1 MKHLIVGSGV
11 IGTATGVWLN
21 ANREEVT
28 FCDVK
33 PEILKRLK
41 NQGFKATSEIKD
53 IKADIYWICTAEW
66 NAEEAINKISE
77 FHQNPT
83 IVIRSTMPPGSTI
96 KIAKKHG
103 IKHIAHMP
111 EFLKQ
116 KTAIADI
123 FDKDRVIIG
132 TTDKKTKQKL
142 AQVFNSEMVQI
153 IFTDSTT
160 SELIKYASNCWLAT
174 QISYW
179 NEIKKICDKFK
190 VNPQMVANATG
201 LDRRIS
207 NYGTAM
213 IGEPFSGFCF
223 PKDMDALIKS
233 FEENGLDPVL
243 LKAVKKVNELLKK
256 QKTGAG

>member
-1 MKHLIVGSGV
+1 MKHLIIGSGV
-11 IGTATGVWLN
+11 VGTATGVWLN
-21 ANREEVT
+21 ANCEDVT
-28 FCDVK
+28 FCDLK
-33 PEILKRLK
+33 PEVLKKLK
-41 NQGFKATSEIKD
+41 NKGYKVTTRIKD
-53 IKADIYWICTAEW
+53 NKADIYWICTAEW
-66 NAEEAINKISE
+66 NTEEIIENLSKV
-77 FHQNPT
+77 HQDPT
-83 IVIRSTMPPGSTI
+83 IVIRSTMPPGST
-96 KIAKKHG
+96 KNIAKKYG

-132 TTDKKTKQKL
+132 TIDEKTKQKL
-142 AQVFNSEMVQI
+142 TKVFNSETVKI

-160 SELIKYASNCWLAT
+160 SELIKYASNCWLAM

-179 NEIKKICDKFK
+179 NEIKKICDEFK
-190 VNPQMVANATG
+190 INPQMVANATC

-207 NYGTAM
+207 KYGTAM
-213 IGEPFSGFCF
+213 IGEPYAGFCF

-243 LKAVKKVNELLKK
+243 LKAVRKVNDQIKK
-256 QKTGAG
+256 QKTGS

>member
-11 IGTATGVWLN
+11 VGTATGVWLN
-21 ANREEVT
+21 ANCENVT
-28 FCDVK
+28 FCDIK

-41 NQGFKATSEIKD
+41 NKGFNVTSDLKEK
-53 IKADIYWICTAEW
+53 KVDIYWICTAEW
-66 NAEEAINKISE
+66 NTEEAIKKIVEFNK
-77 FHQNPT
+77 NPT
-83 IVIRSTMPPGSTI
+83 IIIRSTMPPGSTA
-96 KIAKKHG
+96 KISKKYK

-132 TTDKKTKQKL
+132 TTDEKTKQNLKEIYH
-142 AQVFNSEMVQI
+142 SETVKI

-160 SELIKYASNCWLAT
+160 SELIKYASNCWLAS

-179 NEIKKICDKFK
+179 NEIKTLCDKYK
-190 VNPQMVANATG
+190 VNPQMVANAAC

-213 IGEPFSGFCF
+213 IGEPYGGFCF

-233 FEENGLDPVL
+233 FEENGLNPVF
-243 LKAVKKVNELLKK
+243 LKAVKKVNDQIKK
-256 QKTGAG
+256 QKTGE